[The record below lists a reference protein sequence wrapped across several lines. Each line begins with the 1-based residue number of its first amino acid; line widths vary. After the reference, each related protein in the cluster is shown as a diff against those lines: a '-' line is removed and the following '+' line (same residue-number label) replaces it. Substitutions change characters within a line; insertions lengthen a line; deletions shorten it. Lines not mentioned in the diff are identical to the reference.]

1 MIKGSGKEWSSTQGW
16 HQQDDVTILC
26 WKGRETRVLL
36 KIKKIFSK
44 ERMDAS
50 AGVGSVGWR
59 IQPLLK
65 LWPDRLG
72 LREGIL

>member
-1 MIKGSGKEWSSTQGW
+1 MVKYSGMSISRTMLPSYVGRTGSS
-16 HQQDDVTILC
+16 
-26 WKGRETRVLL
+26 RVLL
-36 KIKKIFSK
+36 EPKQIFSK

-50 AGVGSVGWR
+50 TGDGSIGWR

>member
-1 MIKGSGKEWSSTQGW
+1 MVKYSGMSISKTTLPFY
-16 HQQDDVTILC
+16 V
-26 WKGRETRVLL
+26 GRTGRRRVLL
-36 KIKKIFSK
+36 DPKQIFGK

-50 AGVGSVGWR
+50 AGDGSIGWR
-59 IQPLLK
+59 IQPLLN

>member
-1 MIKGSGKEWSSTQGW
+1 MVKYSGMSISRTTLPSY
-16 HQQDDVTILC
+16 V
-26 WKGRETRVLL
+26 GRTGRRRVLL
-36 KIKKIFSK
+36 EHKQIFGK

-50 AGVGSVGWR
+50 AGDGSIGWR

-72 LREGIL
+72 LREGVL

>member
-1 MIKGSGKEWSSTQGW
+1 MARSGQVLRDGISRTMLPSY
-16 HQQDDVTILC
+16 V
-26 WKGRETRVLL
+26 GRVGRWRVLL
-36 KIKKIFSK
+36 KLKQLFSK

-50 AGVGSVGWR
+50 AGDGSVGWR

-72 LREGIL
+72 LRENIL